1 MTKNDFNKMVIAQAK
16 SLRKYAARFTNDEDD
31 ANDLVQDTLLK
42 AISSRDSFRD
52 GTNLSG
58 WLYTI
63 LKNQFINNYKKQV
76 KKNQIV
82 TQTDEVTSS
91 HLLFSASR
99 NQSESKFV
107 MDDLNKAL
115 TNLPVE
121 YGSPFTM
128 YFEGYK
134 YHEIADQL
142 VIPIGTVKT
151 RIFVA
156 RKILKRNLKP
166 YDESS
171 QTRLAAQYF

>member
-1 MTKNDFNKMVIAQAK
+1 M
-16 SLRKYAARFTNDEDD
+16 
-31 ANDLVQDTLLK
+31 
-42 AISSRDSFRD
+42 
-52 GTNLSG
+52 
-58 WLYTI
+58 
-63 LKNQFINNYKKQV
+63 
-76 KKNQIV
+76 V

-107 MDDLNKAL
+107 MDDLNRAL

-171 QTRLAAQYF
+171 QTRLAAEYF